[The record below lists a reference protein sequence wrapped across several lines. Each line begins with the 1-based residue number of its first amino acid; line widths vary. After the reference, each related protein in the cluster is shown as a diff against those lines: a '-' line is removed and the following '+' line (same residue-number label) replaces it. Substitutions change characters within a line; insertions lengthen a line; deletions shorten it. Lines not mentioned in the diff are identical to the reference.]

1 MTVRRGRGRSGGT
14 SGSHVGA
21 QGRPEAP
28 TCPKS
33 TFEVPLGT
41 PIWEAIF
48 GTFRDFS
55 VFFWRCFLEGRFGWV
70 RGAIWSGF
78 WVDFR
83 WICRRLSLG
92 FLWWGEPRQMSFG
105 CIICYTKGMSAF
117 STSVEKNTKT
127 VNFGTHFSEARSERI
142 LGAFWVDFG
151 TIFGGFGDPK
161 SEKMRSKNDVK
172 KSAPRSHARLCRT
185 KQEIR

>member
-1 MTVRRGRGRSGGT
+1 MWAHRSSEKHRKSCPNRPKMGPKIIKNDGLEGSGALRGG

-48 GTFRDFS
+48 GTFRDFA

-117 STSVEKNTKT
+117 ATS
-127 VNFGTHFSEARSERI
+127 F
-142 LGAFWVDFG
+142 
-151 TIFGGFGDPK
+151 
-161 SEKMRSKNDVK
+161 EKMRN
-172 KSAPRSHARLCRT
+172 L
-185 KQEIR
+185 